1 MGNACK
7 GIRVKKGEKMIG
19 EHKTTMGFKEMIIK
33 EEIMAFGNYKMS
45 ELQDCRLIRELGF
58 KEPQIRR
65 ILLNI
70 SKTLRQDPV
79 DNPIFSSK
87 IKTVGDVLFYF
98 YAPAERYKYFEKI
111 ILDGKAQAGDFIQK
125 SINPA
130 DSLEEVL
137 RDDIETKA
145 VFKEIQCITGRDYFG
160 HFQEKKECG
169 EMKTAQEFIWFLSN
183 PENGKV
189 NQKGANHSLFD
200 RFTQFMTRSE
210 YTREG

>member
-1 MGNACK
+1 
-7 GIRVKKGEKMIG
+7 MIG
-19 EHKTTMGFKEMIIK
+19 EHRTTIGFKEMIIK

-45 ELQDCRLIRELGF
+45 ELQDCRLVRELGI

-70 SKTLRQDPV
+70 SKTLHQDPV
-79 DNPIFSSK
+79 DNPIFASK

-130 DSLEEVL
+130 ERLEEVL
-137 RDDIETKA
+137 RDDAETKS
-145 VFKEIQCITGRDYFG
+145 VFEEIQCITGRDYWTR
-160 HFQEKKECG
+160 FQEKKKQG
-169 EMKTAQEFIWFLSN
+169 ELKTAQEFIRFLSE
-183 PENGKV
+183 PENGKL
-189 NQKGANHSLFD
+189 NQKVASHSLFG
-200 RFTQFMTRSE
+200 RVAQLMARPE
-210 YTREG
+210 RMREE